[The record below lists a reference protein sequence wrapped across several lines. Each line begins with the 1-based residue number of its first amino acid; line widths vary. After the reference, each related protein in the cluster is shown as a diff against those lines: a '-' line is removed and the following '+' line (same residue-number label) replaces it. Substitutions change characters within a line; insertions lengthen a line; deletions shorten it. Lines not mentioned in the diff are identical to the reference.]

1 MTLLIYDVNGF
12 VGDLATI
19 HGYAAFVDWAEDHAG
34 PLVKQFVND
43 GSILKSD
50 AFLKE
55 LSELKAPPDLM
66 PVAMNILDNAEK
78 CDTIV
83 IVSMGIE
90 P

>member
-1 MTLLIYDVNGF
+1 VTLHIYDVNGF

-19 HGYAAFVDWAEDHAG
+19 HGYAAFVDWADDNAG
-34 PLVKQFVND
+34 PLVKQFVNE

-55 LSELKAPPDLM
+55 LTEIKAPPDLM
-66 PVAMNILDNAEK
+66 PIAMVILDNAEK
-78 CDTIV
+78 CDTVV